1 MSSSLSSPLLRPGL
15 CLLVLTLG
23 LACAELARQ
32 LPGALWWQALFSPEL
47 DDARQAVVHFSWL
60 PRLAICLLAGAAL
73 GLAGTLMQQVLRN
86 PLASP
91 TTLGVASGAQL
102 ALMMVTLLA
111 PSWLLIGREWIA
123 MAGGSLAMGLVFAL
137 AWRRQLNPVVI
148 VFAGLVINLY
158 LAAISMGL
166 LLFFQE
172 ELKGLLLWGSGSL
185 AQNSWSGVGYLLPRL
200 LLAAMLAVV
209 LVRPLA
215 VLELDDASA
224 RSLGVSLKHLRF
236 AGLGLAVFITACV
249 VSVVGLIGF
258 IGLAAPAM
266 VRLLGVRKLAQRLLW
281 APILGALLLAAT
293 DLLLQTLSRFW
304 PVLIPTGA
312 MTALLGAPLLLWLIP
327 RLGIKQSA
335 PKANSSLQ
343 LARHPAPTRLVGL
356 MVLGLAAAVIASL
369 LFGQGMGGWGWPS
382 WLRWQAQL
390 EWRLPRTL
398 AAGAAGVLLA
408 LAGTL
413 LQRVS
418 NNPMASPELLGVSG
432 GTFMG
437 VIAAALLLPAL
448 PLPMMLLGGLV
459 GAFACLL
466 LLVLINRRNGFQP
479 ERILLSGIAITAL
492 FEPLQAIALANGNL
506 RVQQLLSW
514 MSGSTYY
521 VTQPVALALVVLA
534 LLMLAAC
541 LLVSRWLDLMPMG
554 PAVATALGIHLGRAQ
569 LTILLLV
576 AVLTASAT
584 MVIGPL
590 SFAGLLAPHLARLMG
605 LVRARWHL
613 LGAAGCGALLMVSA
627 DWIGQQILFPQEVPV
642 GLVST
647 LLGGAYFMWCLRRL

>member
-1 MSSSLSSPLLRPGL
+1 MP
-15 CLLVLTLG
+15 
-23 LACAELARQ
+23 ARC
-32 LPGALWWQALFSPEL
+32 S
-47 DDARQAVVHFSWL
+47 
-60 PRLAICLLAGAAL
+60 
-73 GLAGTLMQQVLRN
+73 
-86 PLASP
+86 
-91 TTLGVASGAQL
+91 
-102 ALMMVTLLA
+102 
-111 PSWLLIGREWIA
+111 
-123 MAGGSLAMGLVFAL
+123 
-137 AWRRQLNPVVI
+137 
-148 VFAGLVINLY
+148 
-158 LAAISMGL
+158 
-166 LLFFQE
+166 
-172 ELKGLLLWGSGSL
+172 
-185 AQNSWSGVGYLLPRL
+185 
-200 LLAAMLAVV
+200 
-209 LVRPLA
+209 
-215 VLELDDASA
+215 
-224 RSLGVSLKHLRF
+224 
-236 AGLGLAVFITACV
+236 LAVFITACV

-335 PKANSSLQ
+335 PKANSSLL

-356 MVLGLAAAVIASL
+356 MVLGLAAAVISSL
-369 LFGQGMGGWGWPS
+369 LFGQGMDGWGWPS

-448 PLPMMLLGGLV
+448 PLPMMLLGGLM

-492 FEPLQAIALANGNL
+492 FEPLQAIALANGDL